1 MLHAQQ
7 RSALRSAVLER
18 RLLATTQELASL
30 SQHSSAAGP
39 AALAPGT
46 VSTAAVDAGKKSAGS
61 RGGSAAT
68 RASVQPSGQGSRRGS
83 KHAGAERGSGGV
95 NWVKAMLEAALHTP
109 LPDQDAEI
117 LEDEGPREVLEQIA
131 ELVGAADAAE
141 APAAPAGKAASAGPS
156 PLAALEAKL
165 SRAALGAQEA
175 ATLAGSAS

>member
-1 MLHAQQ
+1 
-7 RSALRSAVLER
+7 
-18 RLLATTQELASL
+18 
-30 SQHSSAAGP
+30 
-39 AALAPGT
+39 
-46 VSTAAVDAGKKSAGS
+46 
-61 RGGSAAT
+61 
-68 RASVQPSGQGSRRGS
+68 
-83 KHAGAERGSGGV
+83 
-95 NWVKAMLEAALHTP
+95 MLEAALHTP